1 MMIRLDV
8 RFWLAAAILGAVC
21 AGCASTESAAER
33 PNVSAPR
40 FGQTTVQPP
49 ASSAPVQLEGNT
61 AIDSETT
68 PSTHHETA
76 QLPSPPPVTDKKVET
91 SSDTKPANKQEIT
104 AEEEQYN
111 TAKPALM
118 GIRLTDT
125 LNAVLERFEE
135 PLASFE
141 MEDELAPLSI
151 YEYEGFTVGFNPR
164 GTVEFVEITSEAVN
178 PGLGGLKLGQTVED
192 AETALGVP
200 DANTQYALQYKAD
213 GTILKLDVDPKNKT
227 IQSIKLFADT
237 TA

>member
-1 MMIRLDV
+1 MKIRLDV
-8 RFWLAAAILGAVC
+8 RFWLATAILGAVC
-21 AGCASTESAAER
+21 AGCASTELAAER
-33 PNVSAPR
+33 PNVSSPR

-49 ASSAPVQLEGNT
+49 ASSTPVLLEGNA
-61 AIDSETT
+61 AIDSEPT
-68 PSTHHETA
+68 PSTHQETA

-91 SSDTKPANKQEIT
+91 SSDTKPGIKEIT
-104 AEEEQYN
+104 DQAEQYN
-111 TAKPALM
+111 TSKPALM

-125 LNAVLERFEE
+125 LNDVLERFDE

-141 MEDELAPLSI
+141 MQDELAPLTI

-164 GTVEFVEITSEAVN
+164 SNVEFVEITSDAVN

-200 DANTQYALQYKAD
+200 HANTQYALQYRAH